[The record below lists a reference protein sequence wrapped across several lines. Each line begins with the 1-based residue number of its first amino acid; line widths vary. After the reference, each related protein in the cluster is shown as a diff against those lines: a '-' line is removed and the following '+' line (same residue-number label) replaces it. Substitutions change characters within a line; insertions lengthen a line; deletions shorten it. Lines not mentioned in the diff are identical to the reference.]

1 VRRIPKLEPDQWTD
15 DVRAVLVPTL
25 GPVAGLEG
33 RADGEQGRPL
43 DILLVLAHN
52 PKLLG
57 PFLAWAAALVFD
69 GVLPRRDHELLALR
83 TASNCG
89 SAFEWAHHAVYGRA
103 AGITDDEIVG
113 VAAGP
118 GAPGWSSADAALL
131 RAADELHL
139 SNTIAE
145 ATWAVLAGHLSP
157 AALVEVPWVVGQYTM
172 LSMIANATEVGIHPG
187 DDPLPAA
194 RHHPSTTR

>member
-1 VRRIPKLEPDQWTD
+1 MARVPKVEPDQWTD
-15 DVRAVLVPTL
+15 DVRAVLLPTL
-25 GPVAGLEG
+25 APVADLEG
-33 RADGEQGRPL
+33 RAEGEQRRPL

-69 GVLPRRDHELLALR
+69 GVLSRRDHELLALR

-103 AGITDDEIVG
+103 AGRSEDEIAR

-118 GAPGWSSADAALL
+118 GAPGWATADAALL
-131 RAADELHL
+131 RAADELHAT
-139 SNTIAE
+139 NTIAD
-145 ATWAVLAGHLSP
+145 ATWAELADRLTP
-157 AALVEVPWVVGQYTM
+157 AALVEVTWVVGQYAM
-172 LSMIANATEVGIHPG
+172 LSMIANATDVGIHPG

-194 RHHPSTTR
+194 RQHPR